1 MKKLLIITACFTGHG
16 GAERIKDIILSS
28 IKENSKLEI
37 IPLNIL
43 EKRDF
48 VTNVESL
55 SGNYKIIAIVGTIN
69 IFVKD
74 IPFISAAEILSGD
87 GINVLQKLID
97 KERYFYKI
105 KNSIQDHIN
114 LKDSDSLVEIVTE
127 AIERIEKDLNVKIP
141 NDVKIGMI
149 LHISFM
155 IDKIKNGGLEN
166 NFENLKEYIAKYEK
180 EFKVVDKNFINIEK
194 AYNISIGDSE
204 RAYILKMFIS
214 NSVSV

>member
-1 MKKLLIITACFTGHG
+1 MEKFLIITVCFTGHG

-28 IKENSKLEI
+28 IKENSKLKV

-43 EKRDF
+43 DKSKF
-48 VTNVESL
+48 LTNVESL
-55 SGNYKIIAIVGTIN
+55 SRDYKIISIVGTIN
-69 IFVKD
+69 IFIKD

-87 GINVLQKLID
+87 GINVLKKLID
-97 KERYFYKI
+97 KERYFFKI

-114 LKDSDSLVEIVTE
+114 LKDSDSLVELVTE
-127 AIERIEKDLNVKIP
+127 TIERMEKDLNVNIP

-166 NFENLKEYIAKYEK
+166 NFENLREYIAKYEK

-204 RAYILKMFIS
+204 RAYILKMFIN

>member
-155 IDKIKNGGLEN
+155 IDKIKNG
-166 NFENLKEYIAKYEK
+166 
-180 EFKVVDKNFINIEK
+180 D
-194 AYNISIGDSE
+194 
-204 RAYILKMFIS
+204 
-214 NSVSV
+214 